1 MKLNRRK
8 STSRSTC
15 RQYRYR
21 KSGCLSAQE
30 RVMHICVSIRNSQE
44 QAYNRYIVQRNGIAI
59 PEGLLTI
66 DMTLLPPFRCS
77 RICTDQHRFLNTI
90 TLLHIIFS
98 PSSRP
103 LELSFINLYYLLL
116 QLTSHIIRT
125 RLHPPITS
133 RIKIQDDDSIVW
145 ILNSFLNA
153 HHSKFK
159 STIFTMQL
167 IQWSSD
173 GLAEIDLMR

>member
-15 RQYRYR
+15 RQYRYKR
-21 KSGCLSAQE
+21 SGCHSAQE

-90 TLLHIIFS
+90 TLLHIIFFTSSS
-98 PSSRP
+98 PQVRASRNIIHQSILSSSTVI
-103 LELSFINLYYLLL
+103 ES
-116 QLTSHIIRT
+116 
-125 RLHPPITS
+125 
-133 RIKIQDDDSIVW
+133 
-145 ILNSFLNA
+145 
-153 HHSKFK
+153 HHSNA
-159 STIFTMQL
+159 TL
-167 IQWSSD
+167 SSNHISD
-173 GLAEIDLMR
+173 QDSR